1 MAKKSSTHRKPID
14 QLGDL
19 QRETIE
25 TLWELGQG
33 SVQNVLDALN
43 KGRRKKLAYTTVLTT
58 LQNLQRSGWVKPQKD
73 GRAYIYRPTKS
84 KTQAATSTVRSFIKR
99 AFGGDAKLMFESLLD
114 DENLSPAEI
123 DELRHLIEAK
133 SREKNDESSR

>member
-1 MAKKSSTHRKPID
+1 MAKKTNRRLAID

-25 TLWELGQG
+25 ILWKLEQG
-33 SVQNVLDALN
+33 SVQQVLENLN
-43 KGRRKKLAYTTVLTT
+43 QGRRKKLAYTTVLTT

-84 KTQAATSTVRSFIKR
+84 RPQAATSTVRSFIKR

-114 DENLSPAEI
+114 DKNLSPKEI
-123 DELRHLIEAK
+123 EELRNLIEAK
-133 SREKNDESSR
+133 SREKDND